1 VKHILTYT
9 AIGGCGGLL
18 VLVVLFVVVVGVV
31 VGGGSDTSS
40 PPKHVEKDKGAK
52 QQAEKPKKKEP
63 EKEPAEKGGQKEED
77 NGSADKPAP
86 TPPAPTPTVKITR
99 VVDGDTIEISPAVDG
114 KDTVRLIGIDAP
126 EEANPGCGAQP
137 LAQEATDQMAVW
149 KGSKVKL
156 EFDKER
162 TDRFGRLLAYVT
174 AHAFVDNML
183 NEDMLGSGYTQL
195 RIVPPNTKYEVRLRK
210 AQQEAKKDP
219 VFGTSIWTL
228 SSDKQAQLADR
239 GSGVGKG
246 DGACP
251 PKPQNTPS
259 ATATSTATATATA
272 TPTATAT
279 ATATATSTATATATP
294 TATATA
300 TANPSPNPSPN
311 REDNAPSSVSPDDQ
325 QGRTPGPAWYRGRR
339 GW

>member
-63 EKEPAEKGGQKEED
+63 EKEPAEKGGQKEAD

-174 AHAFVDNML
+174 AHAFVDKML
-183 NEDMLGSGYTQL
+183 NEEMLGSGYTQL
-195 RIVPPNTKYEVRLRK
+195 WIVPPNTKYEVRLRK

-259 ATATSTATATATA
+259 ATATPTATATA
-272 TPTATAT
+272 TPTATATATST

-294 TATATA
+294 TATA
-300 TANPSPNPSPN
+300 NPSPNPSPN
-311 REDNAPSSVSPDDQ
+311 RDDNAPSSVSPED
-325 QGRTPGPAWYRGRR
+325 
-339 GW
+339 